1 MRGVARK
8 FLLNHIQGVWPRAP
22 RGYIIGLA
30 QPSLVPEKGV
40 HIVANK
46 NTISPEARSLINT
59 RISRRAVLAGVGGVG
74 AASALAACGSGGD
87 SAAPTDVV
95 RWGNWP
101 LYLDYDEATKVYPTL
116 ENFMKT
122 TGITAEYFEDYN
134 DNDEFFGKVQSQLKL
149 GEDIGYDL
157 VTPTDWMAARW
168 IRLGYTQKFDMANVP
183 NAVNIL
189 DTLASPSFD
198 PTREQSLTWQG
209 IMSGFG
215 WNAEKNPKGIK
226 TLDDLFSPENKGKI
240 VVLSEMRDTIGII
253 LLAQG
258 IDITKVTE
266 DQFMNGVDFMAQKIS
281 DGWIRGVK
289 GNEYAEDLT
298 SGDATAVIG
307 WSGDMFILASEN
319 EGKFE
324 FAIPESGGTISGDNL
339 MIPSTASAEGKKNA
353 EKLINYYYDP
363 VVAAE
368 VAAYVNY
375 VCPVKGAQA
384 EMEKI
389 APELATSE
397 YIFPTEKTLAN
408 LSVFRSLTPTEET
421 NWTEAFEKA
430 RGN

>member
-1 MRGVARK
+1 MAIKR
-8 FLLNHIQGVWPRAP
+8 
-22 RGYIIGLA
+22 
-30 QPSLVPEKGV
+30 SL
-40 HIVANK
+40 
-46 NTISPEARSLINT
+46 SPEARSILSAG
-59 RISRRAVLAGVGGVG
+59 ISRRSVLIGAGGLG
-74 AASALAACGSGGD
+74 AAGLLTACGGGGE
-87 SAAPTDVV
+87 SETAESSV

-101 LYLDYDEATKVYPTL
+101 LYLDFDEESKTYPTL
-116 ENFMKT
+116 EKFKT
-122 TGITAEYFEDYN
+122 QTGIDAQYFEDYN
-134 DNDEFFGKVQSQLKL
+134 DNDEFFGKVQAQLKL
-149 GEDIGYDL
+149 GEDIGYDV

-168 IRLGYTQKFDMANVP
+168 IRLGYSQKFDLANIP
-183 NAVNIL
+183 NAGNIL
-189 DTLASPSFD
+189 DSLKSPSYD
-198 PTREQSLTWQG
+198 PNRESTLTWQG

-215 WNAEKNPKGIK
+215 WNTEKNPKGIR
-226 TLDDLFSPENKGKI
+226 TIEDLFSPQNKGKI
-240 VVLSEMRDTIGII
+240 VVLTEMRDTIGVI
-253 LLAQG
+253 LLSQG
-258 IDITKVTE
+258 VDITKVTE
-266 DQFMNGVDFMAQKIS
+266 DQFMNAVDFMSKKIA

-319 EGKFE
+319 EGKFD

-339 MIPSTASAEGKKNA
+339 MIPSTASPAGKANG

-397 YIFPTEKTLAN
+397 YIFPTEKTSSRLN
-408 LSVFRSLTPTEET
+408 VFRSLTPDEET
-421 NWTEAFEKA
+421 KWAEAFQQA
-430 RGN
+430 QGN